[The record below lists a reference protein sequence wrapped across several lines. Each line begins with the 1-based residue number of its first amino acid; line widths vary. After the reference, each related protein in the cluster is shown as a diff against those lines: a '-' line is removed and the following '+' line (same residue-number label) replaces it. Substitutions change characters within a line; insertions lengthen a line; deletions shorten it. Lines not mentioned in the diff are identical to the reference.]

1 VVPGLLRRTHE
12 AKTTGAPELTIW
24 GTGRALREFMHVDDC
39 ADALVFL
46 MRNYSEE
53 HLINVGTV
61 SIGELAKKVSEVVGY
76 SGCFIFDTSKPDGMP
91 RKLLDSSRMLKTGWR
106 ARNALDDGLA
116 QTYQWFLAHELMA
129 DSTRHY
135 AAH

>member
-1 VVPGLLRRTHE
+1 MAAISFRLCPANLYGPGDRFDPAAGHVVPGLLRRTHE

-61 SIGELAKKVSEVVGY
+61 SIGKPAKKVAKSSAIPDVSY
-76 SGCFIFDTSKPDGMP
+76 STPASPTACLASCSIH
-91 RKLLDSSRMLKTGWR
+91 R
-106 ARNALDDGLA
+106 AC
-116 QTYQWFLAHELMA
+116 
-129 DSTRHY
+129 
-135 AAH
+135 

>member
-1 VVPGLLRRTHE
+1 LRRCSGISD
-12 AKTTGAPELTIW
+12 AKLFRGALDQCRHCLDRQT
-24 GTGRALREFMHVDDC
+24 
-39 ADALVFL
+39 
-46 MRNYSEE
+46 S
-53 HLINVGTV
+53 
-61 SIGELAKKVSEVVGY
+61 KKSGEVVGY